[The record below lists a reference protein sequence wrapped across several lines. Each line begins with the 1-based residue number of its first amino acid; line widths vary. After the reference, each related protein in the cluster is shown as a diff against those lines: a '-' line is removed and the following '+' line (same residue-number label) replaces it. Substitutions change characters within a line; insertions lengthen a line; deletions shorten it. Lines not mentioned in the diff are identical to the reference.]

1 MSDRPSETP
10 RPATQAARIAGTAA
24 AVLARIRPPAAPAQT
39 EGTQTNAR

>member
-1 MSDRPSETP
+1 MSDRPPETP
-10 RPATQAARIAGTAA
+10 QPSSQAARVSATAA